1 MQMSSNAN
9 VTSKM
14 RTKVLLLL
22 SAGHMVTDMA
32 AGALPILLP
41 IIQASLNLSYSA
53 AGFISLIFNF
63 SSSIIQPLLGYWSDK
78 IKARWLLPLGCLLSV
93 TGLVLAGIVSSYWL
107 ILAVVFLSGLGSAAY
122 HPEGSKVSR
131 LASGQ
136 FRTTGMSLF
145 IVGGA
150 VGAAV
155 GSLVMAQLLDNFGR
169 SATVYFMLPGL
180 LMVALFLI
188 FNHKLP
194 PDPEVVPRSPAQQ
207 GGKTKNPMLI
217 PLVLLVLVVM
227 VRSWTQAGLT
237 YFMPLYFVS
246 HLGMSAAY
254 TSTFLV
260 SFMVAGAVG
269 TLLGGPLADRFGR
282 KKYLV
287 ASTALLIPLLLLIKS
302 LSGLALMITLFIT
315 GAVLVSTMAPTL
327 VMGQEMLPHRVGVAS
342 GLMTGFAVGMGG
354 IGVTMLGA
362 IADHFGA
369 PAAFWALSIMPMI
382 AFGLALFLPSD
393 QALREK

>member
-1 MQMSSNAN
+1 MSGK
-9 VTSKM
+9 TSTITKM
-14 RTKVLLLL
+14 RTKVLMLL
-22 SAGHMVTDMA
+22 SAGHLATDMA

-63 SSSIIQPLLGYWSDK
+63 SSSIIQPLLGFWSDK
-78 IKARWLLPLGCLLSV
+78 VKARWLLPVGCLLSA
-93 TGLVLAGIVSSYWL
+93 TGLALAGIVSSYGL
-107 ILAVVFLSGLGSAAY
+107 ILTVVFISGLGSAAY
-122 HPEGSKVSR
+122 HPEASKVSR

-136 FRTTGMSLF
+136 FLTTGMSLF
-145 IVGGA
+145 ILGGA

-155 GSLVMAQLLDNFGR
+155 GSLVMAQLLDKFGPT
-169 SATVYFMLPGL
+169 STVYFMVPGL
-180 LMVALFLI
+180 VMMALFFI

-194 PDPEVVPRSPAQQ
+194 ADPKVKPRSPLGQSGQ
-207 GGKTKNPMLI
+207 IKNPMLL
-217 PLVLLVLVVM
+217 PLVLLVVVVM
-227 VRSWTQAGLT
+227 VRAWIQAGLT
-237 YFMPLYFVS
+237 YYMPMYFVNY
-246 HLGMSAAY
+246 LGMSPSY

-269 TLLGGPLADRFGR
+269 TVLGGPMADRWGR

-287 ASTALLIPLLLLIKS
+287 ASTAILIPLLLLIKVFT
-302 LSGLALMITLFIT
+302 GLALMITLFIT

-354 IGVTMLGA
+354 LGVTMLGA
-362 IADHFGA
+362 IADYFGA
-369 PAAFWALSIMPMI
+369 PAAFWVLSIMPI
-382 AFGLALFLPSD
+382 VAFGLVLLLPSD
-393 QALREK
+393 KALRQR